1 MEWPSTSGGIG
12 TPASSRNVGASC
24 TPHST
29 WHQRQRAARL
39 LVQGC
44 SLAHVDI
51 AADIRVHRAPRDSWP
66 PHVERDADIKVVV
79 VLLAL
84 PDAEEPKVVPT
95 ASKRSSQERH
105 KRAVVDAAC
114 RGLIA
119 AVKDVCAALFR
130 QRDCKVKKA
139 QQGEGGRGP
148 HKCSSRGR
156 CSPARP
162 PQRPPDRPPTAKCA
176 IDR

>member
-1 MEWPSTSGGIG
+1 MIL
-12 TPASSRNVGASC
+12 SRVSE
-24 TPHST
+24 TDSKKIEK
-29 WHQRQRAARL
+29 
-39 LVQGC
+39 V
-44 SLAHVDI
+44 SLFYI
-51 AADIRVHRAPRDSWP
+51 
-66 PHVERDADIKVVV
+66 EVVV

-105 KRAVVDAAC
+105 KRAVADAAC

-130 QRDCKVKKA
+130 QRDCKVKKHINK
-139 QQGEGGRGP
+139 EKVGGAP

-162 PQRPPDRPPTAKCA
+162 PQRQPDRLPIHHK
-176 IDR
+176 